1 MFFFFFSSR
10 RRHTRLQGDW
20 SSDVCSSDLGG
31 GSGCAAAGA
40 AHLGEVLGRTART
53 CQPHAINE
61 ECSLMTSRYLTSTHA
76 VTSHPTRGRHRRPR
90 ATAVASQRV
99 LAGAALG
106 SLMTLGTAAAPA
118 FAGTHATS
126 SQGAAQ
132 SDPDGMQNAG
142 TDKPGGTGGVNKTDQ
157 DDNNGTGTPGS
168 CDAHASN
175 EARTATRSQQS
186 DDARASSKAHTHT
199 STHARVAAGAQVR

>member
-1 MFFFFFSSR
+1 
-10 RRHTRLQGDW
+10 
-20 SSDVCSSDLGG
+20 
-31 GSGCAAAGA
+31 
-40 AHLGEVLGRTART
+40 
-53 CQPHAINE
+53 
-61 ECSLMTSRYLTSTHA
+61 MTSRYLTSTHA

-157 DDNNGTGTPGS
+157 DGNNGSVAGS
-168 CDAHASN
+168 PSWPSSDS
-175 EARTATRSQQS
+175 TSRSPF
-186 DDARASSKAHTHT
+186 
-199 STHARVAAGAQVR
+199 